1 MRTTL
6 PSGAPAEL
14 AVPSCGREPSLGV
27 ALCPDIMGLRPL
39 FDDLCARLA
48 EEQGWAVCAVEPW
61 FGREELTLEE
71 RLQAPLRDHLVDDLL
86 AAADVTGCPRTAV
99 MGFCMGGLVAF
110 GAAGLGRFDR
120 AVSFYGM
127 IRVPEAWRGGDVVE
141 PLAALAEPEASRTL
155 AIVGGKDVFAPAED
169 VEALRAL
176 GEVVEVVVYP
186 EAEHGFVH
194 DPARPAHRPD
204 DAADAWRRVVAFL
217 ATEPASEATAQPEPP
232 AEPTA

>member
-1 MRTTL
+1 VRTTL

-14 AVPSCGREPSLGV
+14 AVPPGGREPSLGV
-27 ALCPDIMGLRPL
+27 ALCPDVMGLRPL

-48 EEQGWAVCAVEPW
+48 DEHGWAVCAVEPW
-61 FGREELTLEE
+61 FGREQLTLEE
-71 RLQAPLRDHLVDDLL
+71 RLQAPLREHLADDLL

-99 MGFCMGGLVAF
+99 LGFCMGGLVAF

-127 IRVPEAWRGGDVVE
+127 VRVPEAWRGGDVVE
-141 PLAALAEPEASRTL
+141 PL
-155 AIVGGKDVFAPAED
+155 
-169 VEALRAL
+169 EALRAA
-176 GEVVEVVVYP
+176 GGDRVEVVVYP

-194 DPARPAHRPD
+194 DPSRPAHRPD

-232 AEPTA
+232 AEPTP

>member
-1 MRTTL
+1 
-6 PSGAPAEL
+6 
-14 AVPSCGREPSLGV
+14 
-27 ALCPDIMGLRPL
+27 MGLRPL

-48 EEQGWAVCAVEPW
+48 ADHGWAVCAVEPW
-61 FGREELTLEE
+61 FGREQLSLEE
-71 RLQAPLRDHLVDDLL
+71 RLNAPLREHLVDDLL

-99 MGFCMGGLVAF
+99 TGFCMGGLVAF

-127 IRVPEAWRGGDVVE
+127 IRVPEPWRGGDVVE

-155 AIVGGKDVFAPAED
+155 AIVGGRDIWAPADD
-169 VEALRAL
+169 VEALRSA
-176 GEVVEVVVYP
+176 GGDRVEVVVYP

-217 ATEPASEATAQPEPP
+217 AVEPATDQPEPP
-232 AEPTA
+232 AEPTG